1 MLFYLTP
8 LSFHLKPYSFDL
20 GRSMSILYLMEQNV
34 TISKE
39 GGRLLIKKEGVVSS
53 TIHLFKLDQIVLFGN
68 IFLTPA
74 VIQHLLKEG
83 IDTAFMTKR
92 GRYLGRLQSALGKNI
107 VLRREQFRKIENQDF
122 CLKTATSIVKGKL
135 ANLRTVL
142 MRLNRTREHVEL
154 DSQILTIRN
163 LITKVD
169 EVESLDSLRG
179 YEGRGSAVYFE
190 GFSKGFLTEE
200 FQFPGR
206 VRRPPTDPINAL
218 MSLGYMLLLNQVIAA
233 VSLVGF
239 DPFFG
244 TLHSMDYGRPSLALD
259 LMEEWR
265 PTIVDTLVLSV
276 LNLKALTPSDFEER
290 SWEGEETAKNED
302 TPPAHQSEEKKAAIV
317 LTEDGF
323 RKFIS
328 QYERKMSQKVQYH
341 LTGEQLNYRDCI
353 REQVRHFARYLK
365 GEEKE
370 YQPMPLR

>member
-1 MLFYLTP
+1 
-8 LSFHLKPYSFDL
+8 
-20 GRSMSILYLMEQNV
+20 MSILYLMEQNATV
-34 TISKE
+34 SKE
-39 GGRLLIKKEGVVSS
+39 GGRLLIKKEGVVSN

-107 VLRREQFRKIENQDF
+107 VLRREQFRKIEDQEF
-122 CLKTATSIVKGKL
+122 CLKTAKSIVKGKL
-135 ANLRTVL
+135 TNLRTVL
-142 MRLNRTREHVEL
+142 MRLNRTRENVEL
-154 DSQILTIRN
+154 DDQILSIRN
-163 LITKVD
+163 LLPKVD

-179 YEGRGSAVYFE
+179 YEGRGTAVYFE
-190 GFSKGFLTEE
+190 GFSKGFLTED
-200 FQFPGR
+200 FKFPGR
-206 VRRPPTDPINAL
+206 VRRPPTDPINAIL
-218 MSLGYMLLLNQVIAA
+218 SLGYMLLLNQVIEA

-244 TLHSMDYGRPSLALD
+244 SLHSMDYGRPSLALD

-276 LNLKALTPSDFEER
+276 LNLKTLAPSDFEER
-290 SWEGEETAKNED
+290 SWERAETDEGSKAPD
-302 TPPAHQSEEKKAAIV
+302 SDPEEKKMAIV
-317 LTEDGF
+317 LTDEGF
-323 RKFIS
+323 RKFIT
-328 QYERKMSQKVQYH
+328 QYERKMTQKVQYH
-341 LTGEQLNYRDCI
+341 LTGEQLTYRDCI